1 MRKLLDG
8 GAGTVED
15 QDEVKCMCV
24 CVCVC
29 VGGGGWGGGCVCAFI
44 PMFHSHGLPSHGT
57 VHSFIREFG
66 GVCSYGRV
74 G

>member
-1 MRKLLDG
+1 MR
-8 GAGTVED
+8 ACVC
-15 QDEVKCMCV
+15 VCVRVCV

-29 VGGGGWGGGCVCAFI
+29 VCACACVHVCVLASLCS
-44 PMFHSHGLPSHGT
+44 MFGLLNHWT

-66 GVCSYGRV
+66 GVCSYGRK